1 MAEAKKSTSPAKV
14 EAEDK
19 DTVTFDVEINGKTI
33 SLTAPADLLAADPD
47 AYIAY
52 EERKFGVMLKTILGE
67 VQWEKLRAAGIST
80 KQLMEEV
87 MVKYQEAAGLGEAD

>member
-1 MAEAKKSTSPAKV
+1 MAEAKKTTSPAKI
-14 EAEDK
+14 ESEGK

-33 SLTAPADLLAADPD
+33 TLTAPADLLSADPD

-52 EERKFGVMLKTILGE
+52 EERKFGVMLKMILGE
-67 VQWEKLRAAGIST
+67 VQWEKLRAAGINT

-87 MVKYQEAAGLGEAD
+87 MVKYQEAAGLGED

>member
-1 MAEAKKSTSPAKV
+1 MAEAKKTTSPAKV
-14 EAEDK
+14 EAENE

-33 SLTAPADLLAADPD
+33 TLTAPADLLAADPD

-52 EERKFGVMLKTILGE
+52 EERKYGLMLKMILGE
-67 VQWEKLRAAGIST
+67 VQWQKLRAAGIST

-87 MVKYQEAAGLGEAD
+87 MVKYEEAAGLGED